1 MTEGAPY
8 FALSDAV
15 SSPFQDAHD
24 VMTSLKPKARIL
36 VVDDEHD
43 LLELVRYN
51 LAREGYHVSC
61 VDSGEK
67 ALEEIRT
74 KSPDLVILDIMLPGV
89 DGLDVCRLVKSSLA
103 TAHVPILMLSA
114 KSEDS
119 DLVAGLEL
127 GADDYLTKPFS
138 PRVLI
143 ARVKAILRKSQAVL
157 PQDAFIDAG
166 PITVFPAKHEA
177 QVNHQP
183 VDLTATEFRIL
194 VALVTRPGW
203 VLSRDQIV
211 DSARG
216 INAVVTQRSVDV
228 HIVRLRQKLHPHGEC
243 IETVR
248 GMGYRFRPPQD

>member
-1 MTEGAPY
+1 MTEALYSYPTQSGSHAP
-8 FALSDAV
+8 LSEAHETVFSLV
-15 SSPFQDAHD
+15 S
-24 VMTSLKPKARIL
+24 KARIL

-51 LAREGYHVSC
+51 LAREGYRVSC

-89 DGLDVCRLVKSSLA
+89 DGLDVCRSVKSSPA

-119 DLVAGLEL
+119 DMVTGLEL

-138 PRVLI
+138 PRVLV
-143 ARVKAILRKSQAVL
+143 ARVKTILRKTQAVL
-157 PQDAFIDAG
+157 PQNAVLTAG
-166 PITVFPAKHEA
+166 PISIFPAKHEA
-177 QVNHQP
+177 RVAGNST
-183 VDLTATEFRIL
+183 DLTATEFRIL
-194 VALVTRPGW
+194 VALITRPGW

-211 DSARG
+211 DAARG
-216 INAVVTQRSVDV
+216 TNVVVTLRSVDV
-228 HIVRLRQKLHPHGEC
+228 HIVRLRQKLHPFGEL

-248 GMGYRFRPPQD
+248 GIGYRFRLPQA